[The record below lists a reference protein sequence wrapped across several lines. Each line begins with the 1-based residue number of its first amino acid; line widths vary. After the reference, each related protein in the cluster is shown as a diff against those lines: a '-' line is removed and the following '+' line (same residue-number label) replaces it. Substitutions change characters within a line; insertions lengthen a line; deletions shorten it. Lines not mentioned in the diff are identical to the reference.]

1 MELDMIN
8 KELVLSVAIVNL
20 GNGSK
25 VLKEAKKIGVA
36 GGTIFLG
43 RGTVKN
49 HILEILGLDEAKKE
63 IVFMVSEDKL
73 EDQIHEVL
81 TEKFHL
87 NKPNHGII
95 FSLPVKKVLG
105 VKSYGKSDMDLRI
118 GGKDDMEY
126 EVIFT
131 IVERGLGEEV
141 VDAATSA
148 GARGATIINARGS
161 GIHENT
167 MFFSM
172 NIEPEKEIVMTI
184 VEREKSDNII
194 KAIKEA
200 MHIDEPGKGIM
211 FVMDVNKTSGL
222 FRHDN
227 LS

>member
-1 MELDMIN
+1 MIN
-8 KELVLSVAIVNL
+8 KELVLSVVIVNL

-25 VLKEAKKIGVA
+25 ILKEAKKIGVA

-49 HILEILGLDEAKKE
+49 HILEILGLDEVKKE
-63 IVFMVSEDKL
+63 IVLMVSEDKL

-141 VDAATSA
+141 VDAATLA

-161 GIHENT
+161 GIHENI

-194 KAIKEA
+194 KSIKEA
-200 MHIDEPGKGIM
+200 MHLDEPGKGIM

-227 LS
+227 LN

>member
-49 HILEILGLDEAKKE
+49 HILEILGLDEVKKE

-73 EDQIHEVL
+73 ENQIHEVL

-184 VEREKSDNII
+184 IEREKSDNII

>member
-1 MELDMIN
+1 MIN

-73 EDQIHEVL
+73 EDHIHEVL

>member
-1 MELDMIN
+1 MIN

-49 HILEILGLDEAKKE
+49 HILEILGLDEVKKE

-73 EDQIHEVL
+73 ENQIHEVL

-184 VEREKSDNII
+184 IEREKSDNII

>member
-1 MELDMIN
+1 MIN
-8 KELVLSVAIVNL
+8 KQLALSVVVVNS

-49 HILEILGLDEAKKE
+49 HILEILGLDEVKKE
-63 IVFMVSEDKL
+63 IVLMISEDKL
-73 EDQIHEVL
+73 EDKIHEVL

-95 FSLPVKKVLG
+95 FSSPVKKVLG
-105 VKSYGKSDMDLRI
+105 VKSYGGSNFNPRT
-118 GGKDDMEY
+118 GGKENMEY

-148 GARGATIINARGS
+148 GSRGATIINARGS

-172 NIEPEKEIVMTI
+172 NIEPEKEVVMI
-184 VEREKSDNII
+184 IIEKEKSDIII
-194 KAIKEA
+194 KSIKET
-200 MHIDEPGKGIM
+200 MDIDEPGKGII

-222 FRHDN
+222 FNYDDLN
-227 LS
+227 

>member
-1 MELDMIN
+1 MIN

>member
-8 KELVLSVAIVNL
+8 KELVLSVVIVNL

-25 VLKEAKKIGVA
+25 ILKEAKKIGVA

-49 HILEILGLDEAKKE
+49 HILEILGLDEVKKE
-63 IVFMVSEDKL
+63 IVLMVSEDKL

-141 VDAATSA
+141 VDAATLA

-161 GIHENT
+161 GIHENI

-194 KAIKEA
+194 KSIKEA
-200 MHIDEPGKGIM
+200 MHLDEPGKGIM

-227 LS
+227 LN